1 MAAAS
6 LGFRDRWITFT
17 SGLARRRARPVGIAI
32 ALATAVL
39 ACSLPAAAQVNG
51 LGRVPYRGWS
61 TYSQQTIATNVMNEQ
76 NILAQSDAMRSSG
89 LGEHGFQYI
98 NLDAAWNNGEDGYGR
113 PLFNAAT
120 FPTFLEMIQHIHA
133 NGQKVGIYLNPGIS
147 ATAVQQNLPIYGTN
161 YHAQGVVALPVT
173 IANVFGD
180 ADKIDYTK
188 PGAQAYIN
196 SMVGL
201 FASWGIDFIKLDAVS
216 PGSYSDNLN
225 INTIPDVQAFSQA
238 IAQSGAK
245 IWLTVSWALDEDYSS
260 DWQQN
265 SNARRIEG
273 DVECEGD
280 CPNLTEWQRVLVRFY
295 DLIGW
300 ENASGPTLG
309 WNDLDSL
316 EVGNTTDGITETE
329 QQTAMTLWSLAN
341 APLSLGGDLTQLTPF
356 GLKLLTNDEVLAV
369 QRSGH
374 PAKQVN
380 GGFTPV
386 WVSDLGDGS
395 YYVGIFNLN
404 AFATRVQVDWKD
416 LGIAGASDIRDLWN
430 HVELGASS
438 EAYSEVL
445 PGHGARLLRV
455 RACGTVPTAPAQIYA
470 AQTAALFGNAQLAAC
485 STCASGYKL
494 TYLGIGA
501 ANYAVFNVNVKRA
514 GTYRMEVD
522 SMTLGT
528 RSFIINVNGG
538 PGITLNLSG
547 GSGNLPFPTTIPVQL
562 KAGVNTIQFG
572 NPVSYPP
579 DVDRIVIS
587 GDGIEPYPDFTVYEA
602 EYATLAGQAATSAGF
617 CGVCSGLA
625 AVGNLGGTSTVTFE
639 NVTVP
644 VAGTYVME
652 VDYMTQGQRTFF
664 VSINGNTA
672 QELDLNGYSFG
683 TPTSTLVPVNLH
695 AGSNQIEFGNPNGN
709 APNLDSIV
717 ISAPH

>member
-1 MAAAS
+1 MTVSA
-6 LGFRDRWITFT
+6 LWFRDRWIT
-17 SGLARRRARPVGIAI
+17 L
-32 ALATAVL
+32 ALAVAL
-39 ACSLPAAAQVNG
+39 FAGSSLPAAAQVNDV
-51 LGRVPYRGWS
+51 GRVPYRGWS
-61 TYSQQTIATNVMNEQ
+61 TYSQQTIASNVMYEQ
-76 NILAQSDAMRSSG
+76 NIIAQSDAMRSSG
-89 LGEHGFQYI
+89 LGAHGFQYI
-98 NLDAAWNNGEDGYGR
+98 NLDAQWNGSEDGYGR
-113 PLFNAAT
+113 PLFDST
-120 FPTFLEMIQHIHA
+120 RFPTFLAMIQHIHA
-133 NGQKVGIYLNPGIS
+133 NGQKVGIYLNPGVS
-147 ATAVQQNLPIYGTN
+147 MTAVQQNLPIYGTS
-161 YHAQGVVALPVT
+161 YHAQDIAAMPLA

-180 ADKIDYTK
+180 AYKIDYTK

-196 SMVGL
+196 SMVEL

-225 INTIPDVQAFSQA
+225 IDAIPDVQAFSQA
-238 IAQSGAK
+238 IAQSGRK
-245 IWLTVSWALDEDYSS
+245 IWLTLSWALDEDYVS

-280 CPNLTEWQRVLVRFY
+280 CPNLTEWQRILVRFY

-300 ENASGPTLG
+300 ESASGPTLG

-356 GLKLLTNDEVLAV
+356 GLKLLTNEEVLEV

-374 PAKQVN
+374 PAKQVS

-404 AFATRVQVDWKD
+404 AFATRVKVDWKD
-416 LGIAGASDIRDLWN
+416 LGFAGAAQIRDLWN
-430 HVELGASS
+430 HVELEASPGVFS
-438 EAYSEVL
+438 DVL

-455 RACGTVPTAPAQIYA
+455 RAFGKVPAAPEQIYGA
-470 AQTAALFGNAQLAAC
+470 STATLSGNAQLSQC
-485 STCASGYKL
+485 SNCSSGYKL
-494 TYLGIGA
+494 TYLGIGP
-501 ANYAVFNVNVKRA
+501 ANYAVFNVNVART

-528 RSFIINVNGG
+528 RSFIINVNNGADM
-538 PGITLNLSG
+538 TLNLSG

-562 KAGVNTIQFG
+562 KAGANTIQFG

-579 DVDRIVIS
+579 DIDRIVVS
-587 GDGIEPYPDFTVYEA
+587 GAGNEPYPDFTVYEA

-625 AVGNLGGTSTVTFE
+625 AVGNLGGSSTVTFE
-639 NVTVP
+639 NVNVP
-644 VAGTYVME
+644 VTGTYVME
-652 VDYMTQGQRTFF
+652 VDYMTQGPRSFF
-664 VSINGNTA
+664 VSVNGSSA

-683 TPTSTLVPVNLH
+683 TPTSTLVPVTLH
-695 AGSNQIEFGNPNGN
+695 AGLNQIEFSNPNGA

-717 ISAPH
+717 ISAP